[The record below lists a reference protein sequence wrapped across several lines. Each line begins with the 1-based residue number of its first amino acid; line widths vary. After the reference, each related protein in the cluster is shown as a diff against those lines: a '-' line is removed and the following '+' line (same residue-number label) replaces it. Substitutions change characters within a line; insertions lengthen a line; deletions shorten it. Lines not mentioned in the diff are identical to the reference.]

1 MKTRTT
7 GSGKREQMQ
16 IPRPDEHERRRLRGH
31 AGRVA
36 SADRRPSLRLR
47 QEPRHQEFVKGCQ
60 AALMGRTTFEPAL
73 TNDRW
78 PWPNLNVSCSVP
90 SARGAPDHVVSDHD
104 PPRLPDKLRAASRG
118 GDVDLVGG
126 PRTIETFRALGAP
139 DTLELVVLPLLS
151 GAGMRLTDSLS
162 PDIRADVRARARP
175 SRRLGGDRQGQ
186 RDQLPGR
193 PASQRP
199 NP

>member
-1 MKTRTT
+1 
-7 GSGKREQMQ
+7 MQ

-31 AGRVA
+31 ADRVA

-104 PPRLPDKLRAASRG
+104 PPRLLDKLRAADRG

-126 PRTIETFRALGAP
+126 P
-139 DTLELVVLPLLS
+139 
-151 GAGMRLTDSLS
+151 
-162 PDIRADVRARARP
+162 VRSRP
-175 SRRLGGDRQGQ
+175 SA
-186 RDQLPGR
+186 PSGR
-193 PASQRP
+193 PTRSNWSCCRCCSEP
-199 NP
+199 GCG